1 MSKKIK
7 QKAAKEII
15 KVSDKEKI
23 KVSLLTFVEKKNF
36 RKYIFFKGKYLLND
50 LKNEENFCKKFE
62 KKWKIHEW
70 KESQKSLQQFD

>member
-1 MSKKIK
+1 VSKKIK

-62 KKWKIHEW
+62 KK
-70 KESQKSLQQFD
+70 

>member
-7 QKAAKEII
+7 QKAVKEII

-23 KVSLLTFVEKKNF
+23 KVWLLTFVEKNF
-36 RKYIFFKGKYLLND
+36 WKYIFFKGKYLLND
-50 LKNEENFCKKFE
+50 FKNEENFCKKFE

>member
-1 MSKKIK
+1 MSFKCLLSVKKIK

-50 LKNEENFCKKFE
+50 FKNEENFCKKFE
-62 KKWKIHEW
+62 KK
-70 KESQKSLQQFD
+70 